1 MSDADSL
8 RELCESH
15 LNYKPWFDESKCLRI
30 GKSSPRLLRVTLAS
44 ERAAAALLF
53 VAKIRLRKSDDSF
66 LQNIYFNPDLNPVEA
81 QQAYLLRKQRRE
93 SRQGSV
99 ISTGVGDNPVLNPM
113 AQPFSATSG

>member
-1 MSDADSL
+1 MLDLMDERRRWKHQTTEMAK
-8 RELCESH
+8 REYRR
-15 LNYKPWFDESKCLRI
+15 LN
-30 GKSSPRLLRVTLAS
+30 
-44 ERAAAALLF
+44 
-53 VAKIRLRKSDDSF
+53 
-66 LQNIYFNPDLNPVEA
+66 NNPDLNPVEA